1 MHQKITFHL
10 LSLVLLA
17 LLCQGCSRLASYNP
31 QPVLVGK
38 EISNPVLIPMLDRS
52 VVMDEIS
59 DELDDY
65 FRISRE
71 EHIRVVDN
79 LMTEGWIETYPRIG
93 STVLEPWHHDSTRG
107 FEKLHASLQTVR
119 RIAKVRIIPTGD
131 SYSVDVKVI
140 KELEDN
146 PNPLRSAVSGKFL
159 RHDTALD
166 ASQADQWAVQT
177 DFGWISM
184 GRDIS
189 LEQKI
194 LTNIVRRLSGADVT
208 SSPN

>member
-1 MHQKITFHL
+1 MQQKTTIYL
-10 LSLVLLA
+10 LSLIA
-17 LLCQGCSRLASYNP
+17 LISFFQGCGRLASYNP

-38 EISNPVLIPMLDRS
+38 EISNPILIPMLDRS

-119 RIAKVRIIPTGD
+119 RSAKVRIIPTGD

-166 ASQADQWAVQT
+166 SSQANQWDVLT

>member
-1 MHQKITFHL
+1 
-10 LSLVLLA
+10 VRGLA
-17 LLCQGCSRLASYNP
+17 QFNP
-31 QPVLVGK
+31 QPTLISQ
-38 EISNPVLIPMLDRS
+38 EINNPVLIPMLDRTR
-52 VVMDEIS
+52 VMDEIS

-65 FRISRE
+65 FKISRE

-93 STVLEPWHHDSTRG
+93 STILEPWHHDSTRG

-119 RIAKVRIIPTGD
+119 RSAKVRIIPTGD
-131 SYSVDVKVI
+131 SYSIDVKVF

-146 PNPLRSAVSGKFL
+146 QNPLRSAVRGKYI
-159 RHDTALD
+159 RHDNSLD
-166 ASQADQWAVQT
+166 VDQPNSWSLLESG
-177 DFGWISM
+177 GWISM

-194 LTNIVRRLSGADVT
+194 LGNIVRRLSSSDV
-208 SSPN
+208 SVSPNSPL